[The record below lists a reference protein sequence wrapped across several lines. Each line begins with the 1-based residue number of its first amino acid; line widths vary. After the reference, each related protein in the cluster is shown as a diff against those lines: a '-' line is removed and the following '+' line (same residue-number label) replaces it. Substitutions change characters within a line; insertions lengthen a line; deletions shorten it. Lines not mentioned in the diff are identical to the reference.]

1 LKENKKIVF
10 VAGSADTLYRFRLEL
25 IKEILNRDYEVHV
38 FISEGRKEYIEH
50 LHKLKL
56 KIHYFPFKRKS
67 LGLLNSFQS
76 VLYLVRSFLKIRPNV
91 VFSYTHKSVVVGSI
105 SAALTFN
112 KSISLITGTGHI
124 FEDENLKKKFV
135 KFLGLFSF
143 KVALLFNKK
152 VFFQNSDDLELFKKL
167 KLVSFKKA
175 VLVNGSGVDMDKFN
189 DKSLPED
196 PIFLCMSRLI
206 KSKGLIEYARAAK
219 ITKEKYPQSRFLLAG
234 FPDQHH
240 DSISENEIMND
251 WQSKYGIEY
260 IGYAKYPEETLKKCS
275 IYVLLSYNE
284 GTPRSVL
291 EAMSMG
297 RPIITTNTSGCRQTV
312 EDGHNGFLAEV
323 KDVHSAA
330 NAMMKLMNDELRSK
344 MGLNSFNKCKLNYNV
359 HEVNKVYLKHLI
371 C

>member
-1 LKENKKIVF
+1 M
-10 VAGSADTLYRFRLEL
+10 
-25 IKEILNRDYEVHV
+25 
-38 FISEGRKEYIEH
+38 
-50 LHKLKL
+50 
-56 KIHYFPFKRKS
+56 
-67 LGLLNSFQS
+67 
-76 VLYLVRSFLKIRPNV
+76 
-91 VFSYTHKSVVVGSI
+91 
-105 SAALTFN
+105 
-112 KSISLITGTGHI
+112 
-124 FEDENLKKKFV
+124 
-135 KFLGLFSF
+135 
-143 KVALLFNKK
+143 
-152 VFFQNSDDLELFKKL
+152 

-240 DSISENEIMND
+240 DSISENEIIND

-291 EAMSMG
+291 EAMSW
-297 RPIITTNTSGCRQTV
+297 
-312 EDGHNGFLAEV
+312 EDQLLPLIHQDADKLLRMVTMVFL
-323 KDVHSAA
+323 
-330 NAMMKLMNDELRSK
+330 LRLK
-344 MGLNSFNKCKLNYNV
+344 MFTQLRMQ
-359 HEVNKVYLKHLI
+359 
-371 C
+371 